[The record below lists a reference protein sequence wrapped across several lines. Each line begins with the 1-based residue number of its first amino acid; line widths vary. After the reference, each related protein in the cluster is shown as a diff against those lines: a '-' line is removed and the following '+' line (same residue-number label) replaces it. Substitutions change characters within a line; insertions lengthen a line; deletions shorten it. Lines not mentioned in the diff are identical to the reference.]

1 MSRLVRALAL
11 IAIPAALFGQG
22 AGTRDGFPHAR
33 HARLFLMCS
42 SCHAGISTGD
52 RSTSFPPVALC
63 ASCHDGTVQ
72 PRVEWAPPTTRGA
85 GLLVFSHP
93 AHLSSAK
100 DATCESC
107 HAVGDSTQFMRVA
120 HATPERCIS
129 CHAHSASG
137 HLADDNTCGTCHRS
151 LVNAVAL
158 TDARVAALPKPPSH
172 SRADFVAAHGA
183 AARATTSSCATCHAR
198 ESCQR
203 CHVDGART
211 PAIRA
216 LGADARVAR
225 LAIGKAPVYPTPA
238 SHRVNQFTL
247 VHGKTARTDAA
258 QCATCHARASCET
271 CHIGDGARDVLRLL
285 PDAREAT
292 APGVQLRH
300 ASPAGASGV
309 SAMSLASNAPQAGP
323 QPAQSPLSRQIDTTS
338 HKVRVHPSG
347 FLRAH
352 GGMAASGEL
361 RCASCHAQRFC
372 SDCHAGARVTRRYH
386 ATNFV
391 STHAPQAY
399 GREVDCAS
407 CHSTEAFC
415 RACHRQTGLA
425 AKSNVRSTVFHN
437 AQPLWL
443 LQHGRAARQDLS
455 SCTTCHQQTYCKQC
469 HSDLGA
475 RINPHGPGF
484 DAARMSSKNPQLC
497 LICHLKNPL
506 AK

>member
-1 MSRLVRALAL
+1 V
-11 IAIPAALFGQG
+11 
-22 AGTRDGFPHAR
+22 
-33 HARLFLMCS
+33 
-42 SCHAGISTGD
+42 
-52 RSTSFPPVALC
+52 
-63 ASCHDGTVQ
+63 
-72 PRVEWAPPTTRGA
+72 
-85 GLLVFSHP
+85 
-93 AHLSSAK
+93 SA
-100 DATCESC
+100 
-107 HAVGDSTQFMRVA
+107 
-120 HATPERCIS
+120 
-129 CHAHSASG
+129 
-137 HLADDNTCGTCHRS
+137 HLADDNNCGTCHRS
-151 LVNAVAL
+151 LVSAVAL

-172 SRADFVAAHGA
+172 TRADFVTAHGA
-183 AARATTSSCATCHAR
+183 AARATTANCATCHAR

-216 LGADARVAR
+216 LGSDARVAR
-225 LAIGKAPVYPTPA
+225 LTVGKAPVYPTPA
-238 SHRVNQFTL
+238 SHRVNQFVL
-247 VHGKTARTDAA
+247 VHGKSARADAA
-258 QCATCHARASCET
+258 RCATCHARASCET
-271 CHIGDGARDVLRLL
+271 CHIGDGARDVLRQL
-285 PDAREAT
+285 PEAREAT

-300 ASPAGASGV
+300 AAPTSAPPV
-309 SAMSLASNAPQAGP
+309 STVAMVS
-323 QPAQSPLSRQIDTTS
+323 QPIDTTP

-352 GGMAASGEL
+352 GGMASSGEL
-361 RCASCHAQRFC
+361 QCASCHAQRFC

-386 ATNFV
+386 PNNFV

-443 LQHGRAARQDLS
+443 LQHGRAARQDLT